1 METRQIQNLRNDM
14 FWCEVRMP
22 ILAKDT
28 DINPPNLLGSKVLEL
43 PNRRW
48 FALYTKPRQEKVLL
62 RRLFSGGKSFCGLLV
77 PNRSRMPA
85 GRMKTSYEPLFPGYV
100 FLHGTHDDRYDAV
113 CTGCVLQVL
122 DVFDGES
129 LCSDLKRIHDAICN
143 GCHVTRAETLHEG
156 QQVRVLAG
164 PLTGQTGVLLYK
176 KGQCRLVLSLEFIKQ
191 SAMVEIDSSIVEAA

>member
-1 METRQIQNLRNDM
+1 MEIRQIENLRTDL
-14 FWCEVRMP
+14 FWYEVRMP
-22 ILAKDT
+22 ILKKDT
-28 DINPPNLLGSKVLEL
+28 DINPPDLLGSKIQDF
-43 PNRRW
+43 PDRQW
-48 FALYTKPRQEKVLL
+48 FALYTKPRQEKILL
-62 RRLFSGGKSFCGLLV
+62 RRLFNGGKSFCGLLV

-100 FLHGTHDDRYDAV
+100 FLHGTHEDRYDAV
-113 CTGCVLQVL
+113 CSGCVLQVL

-143 GCHVTRAETLHEG
+143 GYRVMRAEAIHNG
-156 QQVRVLAG
+156 QRVRVLAG

-176 KGQCRLVLSLEFIKQ
+176 KGQSRLVLSLEFIQQ

>member
-1 METRQIQNLRNDM
+1 
-14 FWCEVRMP
+14 MP
-22 ILAKDT
+22 ILKKDI
-28 DINPPNLLGSKVLEL
+28 DINPVDLLGSKALES

-62 RRLFSGGKSFCGLLV
+62 RRLLSGGKSFCGLLV
-77 PNRSRMPA
+77 PNCSRMPA

-143 GCHVTRAETLHEG
+143 GCQVTRGESIHDG
-156 QQVRVLAG
+156 QRVRVLAG

-176 KGQCRLVLSLEFIKQ
+176 KGQTRLVLSLEFIQQ